1 MIFNPSLQDLFQR
14 LEITNY
20 SDSLSKYIEDTLL
33 TPNQLNCNPVS
44 LSSIQANASFLKEIL
59 KELASEDISSD
70 LPTMFKTLLSKNNA
84 QINSNLIFA
93 SKTAFLQSTI
103 SALVYGFII
112 EIRELDIVKSKNY
125 NFNL

>member
-44 LSSIQANASFLKEIL
+44 LSSIQANAPFLKEIL

-70 LPTMFKTLLSKNNA
+70 LPTMFKTLLGKNNA
-84 QINSNLIFA
+84 QVNTNLIFA
-93 SKTAFLQSTI
+93 SKTAFLQSII